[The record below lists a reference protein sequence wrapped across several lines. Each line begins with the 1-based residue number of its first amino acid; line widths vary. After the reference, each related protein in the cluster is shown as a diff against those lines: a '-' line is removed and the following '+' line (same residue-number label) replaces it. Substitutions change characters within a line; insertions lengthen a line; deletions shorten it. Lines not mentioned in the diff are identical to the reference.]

1 MRCGF
6 ARFKLRAHFLGFATP
21 PDLPEVCSFLLD
33 DAILVMSLTV
43 ISVST
48 FIDKYAT
55 NITITSIPGIGMS
68 RIVSSTFA
76 LQAAPEDRT
85 AAREEARQQVEKMS
99 EAMIEEK
106 GLLNHA
112 QAALLLDVSTK
123 RVGELVRLGKLTD
136 FTFLGRKYVSIREV
150 CGGSKQDLKAGR
162 PPRPSGQRLP
172 EQAKA
177 TAKTD
182 AQASVGEYAASY
194 FKKQREAAN
203 ERRRAEFWNKW
214 HGILEA
220 RRNERKA

>member
-1 MRCGF
+1 
-6 ARFKLRAHFLGFATP
+6 
-21 PDLPEVCSFLLD
+21 
-33 DAILVMSLTV
+33 MSLTV

-85 AAREEARQQVEKMS
+85 AAREE
-99 EAMIEEK
+99 
-106 GLLNHA
+106 
-112 QAALLLDVSTK
+112 D

-162 PPRPSGQRLP
+162 PPRLVEHRFVERS
-172 EQAKA
+172 
-177 TAKTD
+177 TAAPKED
-182 AQASVGEYAASY
+182 SQASLGEYAGSY

-203 ERRRAEFWNKW
+203 EKRRAEFWNKW
-214 HGILEA
+214 QVALEA
-220 RRNERKA
+220 RKNERKA